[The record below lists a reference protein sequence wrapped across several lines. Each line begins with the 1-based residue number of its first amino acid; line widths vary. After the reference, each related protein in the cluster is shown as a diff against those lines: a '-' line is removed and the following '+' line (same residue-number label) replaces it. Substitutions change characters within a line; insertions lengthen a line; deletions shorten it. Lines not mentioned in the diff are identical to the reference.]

1 MRIAHAKC
9 GAWSDMYICQYA
21 EAKERM
27 LIMQLS
33 LDESSEENVVVIVV
47 FVGCNMGFWGANHK

>member
-1 MRIAHAKC
+1 
-9 GAWSDMYICQYA
+9 MYICQYA